1 MRQRLHYTPSQI
13 TKNLYTTGSEWMTPD
28 DKEYLGPYHTYITGE
43 VYTGATWNPK
53 SSQKLFPIIIE
64 TETVKQY
71 KRIKTVQT
79 KFESP
84 SVRIPIITNSD
95 RSNGY
100 VTRYFLYKSNQKQ
113 LVEIDLPQYTKSQSK
128 LIDTNVYYAFKLIW
142 WISGSTE
149 DVYSNGVL
157 TKGVVTKNIEA
168 LRQLET
174 NVPEI
179 FTFFTNLLEYYS
191 DSDYVVPA
199 DING

>member
-13 TKNLYTTGSEWMTPD
+13 TKNLYTTGSEWMTSD
-28 DKEYLGPYHTYITGE
+28 NKEYLGPYHTYITGE

-53 SSQKLFPIIIE
+53 SSQKLFPIVVESE
-64 TETVKQY
+64 TAKQY

-84 SVRIPIITNSD
+84 NVVVPIINNSD
-95 RSNGY
+95 RVNGY
-100 VTRYFLYKSNQKQ
+100 VTRYFLYKLNQQQ
-113 LVEIDLPQYTKSQSK
+113 LIEIDLPQYTKWQSK
-128 LIDTNVYYAFKLIW
+128 SIDNNIYYAFKLTW
-142 WISGSTE
+142 WISGPI
-149 DVYSNGVL
+149 DDIYSNGVL
-157 TKGVVTKNIEA
+157 TKGVVTKNIEL
-168 LRQLET
+168 LRQLEP

-199 DING
+199 DINN

>member
-13 TKNLYTTGSEWMTPD
+13 TKNLYTTGSEWMTSD
-28 DKEYLGPYHTYITGE
+28 NKEYLGPYHTYITGE

-53 SSQKLFPIIIE
+53 SSQKLFPIVIE
-64 TETVKQY
+64 SETAKQY

-84 SVRIPIITNSD
+84 NVVVPIINNSD
-95 RSNGY
+95 RVNGY
-100 VTRYFLYKSNQKQ
+100 VTRYFLYKLNQQQ
-113 LVEIDLPQYTKSQSK
+113 LIEIDLPQYTKWQSK
-128 LIDTNVYYAFKLIW
+128 SIDNNIYYAFKLTW
-142 WISGSTE
+142 WISGPI
-149 DVYSNGVL
+149 DDIYSNGVL
-157 TKGVVTKNIEA
+157 TKGVVTKNIEL
-168 LRQLET
+168 LRQLEP

-199 DING
+199 DINN